1 MTPVISPWV
10 FYFIA
15 VADQLNTW
23 TSLFGSLLFIAA
35 VVALIG
41 AASSKCFWKDDDE
54 YKVRKTIGV
63 KSLKIAALLLA
74 ISIITPSETTITKMI
89 VAQNVTYERV
99 DAAVDTVET
108 VYNDIME
115 LFKDNSTEEG

>member
-1 MTPVISPWV
+1 MTPIINPWV
-10 FYFIA
+10 FYFIS

-23 TSLFGSLLFIAA
+23 SGIFGSLLFIAA
-35 VVALIG
+35 VVAFIC
-41 AASSKCFWKDDDE
+41 AAVSKFCWEDDDE
-54 YKVRKTIGV
+54 YEVRKTIGG

-99 DAAVDTVET
+99 EDVTDTVET
-108 VYNDIME
+108 VYNDIMA
-115 LFKDNSTEEG
+115 LFEEAE